1 MEARGT
7 CFLSVFVLAWH
18 AVADATN
25 GLSFRW
31 VTIRPS
37 HEGLSE
43 YFPFV
48 RTIFVEISAVYTH
61 SPNSPKLP
69 RQRTDKSTAML
80 GPCGNDDVAIRTR
93 ESTNVRA
100 SVHPSGRL
108 SEGCSEIV
116 FPI

>member
-1 MEARGT
+1 MANVQEEE
-7 CFLSVFVLAWH
+7 S
-18 AVADATN
+18 
-25 GLSFRW
+25 
-31 VTIRPS
+31 
-37 HEGLSE
+37 
-43 YFPFV
+43 
-48 RTIFVEISAVYTH
+48 IFCS
-61 SPNSPKLP
+61 
-69 RQRTDKSTAML
+69 RRTDKSTDIL